1 MLKKKIL
8 IGICLLAILLPI
20 MVGIVRAQD
29 TAQINDIVVEV
40 ILDSSQQ
47 MKKEFEEK
55 EIFDVLHENLPQLLR
70 ELPAGTPVAIRTY
83 GHRIGNREKAK
94 SCEDSEL
101 ISPLGETDAAQVA
114 SQVSKLNTKG
124 FSPLAFSL
132 KKVPADLGHLS
143 GKKLVLVLVTTA
155 PDSCAGD
162 VLSAAQALKTENTA
176 MAVFGVN
183 FFGDNSNKEELL
195 GISEFGAEGGVFDVT
210 SESEAAVVFQEIAAE
225 ISGIVDQGETDEL
238 PIDSIDPVADAD
250 PIVENTDPII
260 DEGDNITS
268 DESPVVSND
277 EDLSVAA
284 FNFTQTKLFRYGM
297 IGLVVLLIIGGVVYF
312 VVGRKKKNLAQAEPI
327 AQPGVPQPQQP
338 APIQQQENLNQP
350 PSPPHPSQP
359 QPVQKPPTPEVQLG
373 QPKTVVNK
381 PVVNLEKKSAEAP
394 KPVTLA
400 QPTQPVMPQT
410 VKPEPVAQKVQ
421 PIQPKVQ
428 AQPQPAADQKTF
440 DLSQIKMN
448 QAPPK
453 DESVSLERMIAP
465 EEPKTQGANNADQ
478 KEPGKSDQ
486 PGQQ

>member
-1 MLKKKIL
+1 MT
-8 IGICLLAILLPI
+8 
-20 MVGIVRAQD
+20 VGIVRAQD
-29 TAQINDIVVEV
+29 TAQINDVVVEV
-40 ILDSSQQ
+40 VLDSSQQ

-55 EIFDVLHENLPQLLR
+55 EIFEILHENLPQLLR
-70 ELPAGTPVAIRTY
+70 ELPAGTPVAVRTY
-83 GHRIGNREKAK
+83 GHRVGNREKAK

-132 KKVPADLGHLS
+132 KKVPADLGDLS

-155 PDSCAGD
+155 PDSCSGD
-162 VLSAAQALKTENTA
+162 VLSAAQALKTENTE

-195 GISEFGAEGGVFDVT
+195 GISEFGADGGVFDVT
-210 SESEAAVVFQEIAAE
+210 SESEAAGVFQEIAAE
-225 ISGIVDQGETDEL
+225 ISGIVDQGEPDEL
-238 PIDSIDPVADAD
+238 PIDSIDPVGDAD
-250 PIVENTDPII
+250 PIVESDAGNPLAEVED
-260 DEGDNITS
+260 ITG

-297 IGLVVLLIIGGVVYF
+297 IGLVVLMIIGGVVYF
-312 VVGRKKKNLAQAEPI
+312 VVGRKKKNLAQAQPMV
-327 AQPGVPQPQQP
+327 QPGVPQPQQQAAVQP
-338 APIQQQENLNQP
+338 APIQQQVNVNTPQ
-350 PSPPHPSQP
+350 PSQP
-359 QPVQKPPTPEVQLG
+359 SMQPEAVQEPPTPQFQVG
-373 QPKTVVNK
+373 QTE
-381 PVVNLEKKSAEAP
+381 PVVNLEQKSAEAP
-394 KPVTLA
+394 KPVE
-400 QPTQPVMPQT
+400 PVVPQT
-410 VKPEPVAQKVQ
+410 VKPEPVVEQAQPAEPTQPVHQVQ
-421 PIQPKVQ
+421 PTQPKVQ

-465 EEPKTQGANNADQ
+465 EEPNSQSANNAAQ
-478 KEPGKSDQ
+478 NEPGTSDQ